1 MLFMIKNTPPISRMF
16 RLYCGLLSAAVAVS
30 SLGGAE
36 APVRHDGMGVCTH
49 FGLRGKYVEVWNP
62 DELIPIIDEL
72 GVGWV
77 RDELNWA
84 RYEQSRGVYGLPERE
99 RAWIDA
105 LHARGIKI
113 ILVLNTGRGGNPV
126 YSSPFDPEAYAKAAA
141 QLAREVEG
149 KVQAIEI
156 LNEPYNFG
164 FLQHHGGKWNG
175 MEADGS
181 DSPWIG
187 AYVRLA
193 NLAAVA
199 IKKAVPE
206 MKVIG
211 LGSTAPANFRMIRQG
226 IVPQI
231 DGVVDHPYSFRTVP
245 EILPFAASEGIIK
258 RDGFATA
265 DRQGTFASQMEL
277 YRQETAALGRRRE
290 LWLTE
295 WGFPTYQEAK
305 AGLQYAGYTEEAQ
318 AKYSLRR
325 FMEGF
330 SLGIEVSVIYALKN
344 DGTDPHEAENN
355 FGLLDYKN
363 RPKPVYHAVRRL
375 AGYMAPYG
383 ADPSAPEVNVFT
395 FNIRTDRW
403 PIEWDGGRLAAPG
416 NVARHAFRDR
426 DGRLMLALWSVERP
440 GDLQPRV
447 ADVEIVLEQPVTRVV
462 AHDLF
467 TGERR
472 DVRFERKGARLWL
485 PGVSVPA
492 HPVALEFR

>member
-1 MLFMIKNTPPISRMF
+1 
-16 RLYCGLLSAAVAVS
+16 
-30 SLGGAE
+30 
-36 APVRHDGMGVCTH
+36 MGVCTH
-49 FGLRGKYVEVWNP
+49 FGLRGKYVEVWQP
-62 DELIPIIDEL
+62 DELIPLIDEL

-84 RYEQSRGVYGLPERE
+84 RYEASPGVYGLPERE
-99 RAWIDA
+99 REWIDA

-113 ILVLNTGRGGNPV
+113 ILVLNTGRGGNPA
-126 YSSPFDPEAYAKAAA
+126 YSLPFDAEAYAKAAA
-141 QLAREVEG
+141 SLAREVEG

-156 LNEPYNFG
+156 LNEPYTFG
-164 FLQHHGGKWNG
+164 FRQHHGGKWNG

-199 IKKAVPE
+199 IKEAVPE

-245 EILPFAASEGIIK
+245 EILPFAASDGIIK

-265 DRQGTFASQMEL
+265 DRKGTFASQMEL
-277 YRQETAALGRRRE
+277 YRQETAARGKRCE

-295 WGFPTYQEAK
+295 WGFPTYQETK
-305 AGLQYAGYTEEAQ
+305 AGLQYAGYNEDAQ

-355 FGLLDYKN
+355 FGLLDFQN

-375 AGYMAPYG
+375 AGFMAPYR
-383 ADPSAPEVNVFT
+383 ADPRPPEISVFT
-395 FNIRTDRW
+395 FNIRTDQW
-403 PIEWDGGRLAAPG
+403 PIAWDGGRLAAPG
-416 NVARHAFRDR
+416 VVARHAFRDQE
-426 DGRLMLALWSVERP
+426 GRLMVALWSTERP
-440 GDLQPRV
+440 GDLQPQV
-447 ADVEIVLEQPVTRVV
+447 ADVEVVPGSPVGSVV

-467 TGERR
+467 TGQSRDLKFERR
-472 DVRFERKGARLWL
+472 GDRIWL
-485 PGVSVPA
+485 PKVTVPA

>member
-1 MLFMIKNTPPISRMF
+1 MIFPFHVR
-16 RLYCGLLSAAVAVS
+16 RLARASGLAVLLALPAGAALAAAVAKHP
-30 SLGGAE
+30 A
-36 APVRHDGMGVCTH
+36 MGVCTH
-49 FGLRGKYVEVWNP
+49 FGLRGKYVDVWNP
-62 DELIPIIDEL
+62 DELIPLIDEL

-84 RYEQSRGVYGLPERE
+84 RYETSPGVYALPERE

-126 YSSPFDPEAYAKAAA
+126 HAAPFDPEAYAKAAA
-141 QLAREVEG
+141 HLAGELKG

-164 FLQHHGGKWNG
+164 FRQHHGGTWNG
-175 MEADGS
+175 KEADGS

-199 IKKAVPE
+199 IKKAAPE

-211 LGSTAPANFRMIRQG
+211 LGATAPANFRMIRQG
-226 IVPQI
+226 VVPQI

-245 EILPFAASEGIIK
+245 ELLPFAASEALVR

-265 DRQGTFASQMEL
+265 DAQGTFASQMEL
-277 YRQETAALGRRRE
+277 YRRETAAHGGRRE

-318 AKYSLRR
+318 TKYSLRR

-330 SLGIEVSVIYALKN
+330 ALGIEMSIIYALKN

-355 FGLLDYKN
+355 FGLLDYRN
-363 RPKPVYHAVRRL
+363 RPKPVFHAVRRL
-375 AGYMAPYG
+375 AGYMEPYR
-383 ADPSAPEVNVFT
+383 AASAAPEINVFT
-395 FNIRTDRW
+395 HNIRTDQW
-403 PIEWDGGRLAAPG
+403 PITWDGGRLSAPG
-416 NVARHAFRDR
+416 NVARHAFRHR
-426 DGRLMLALWSVERP
+426 EGRLMIALWSVERP

-447 ADVEIVLEQPVTRVV
+447 ADVEIVTDAAVSRIV

-467 TGERR
+467 TGERN

-485 PGVSVPA
+485 PKISTPA
-492 HPVALEFR
+492 HPVALELH